1 MSYAI
6 LINPYTKELK
16 LTKTVSSFK
25 PPKEIIFKPF
35 FNREREHDEVFFI
48 FENGELKKLR
58 GLYVVIGKE
67 INDDVVKKIEKKIV
81 WCGKRW

>member
-25 PPKEIIFKPF
+25 SPKEITFKPF
-35 FNREREHDEVFFI
+35 FDREREHDEVFFV
-48 FENGELKKLR
+48 FENGKFKKLK
-58 GLYVVIGKE
+58 GLYVVTGEE
-67 INDDVVKKIEKKIV
+67 INQKFLFKIKNSIV
-81 WCGKRW
+81 W

>member
-1 MSYAI
+1 VSYAI

-35 FNREREHDEVFFI
+35 FNREREHDEVFFV
-48 FENGELKKLR
+48 FENGKFKKLK
-58 GLYVVIGKE
+58 GLYVVTGEE
-67 INDDVVKKIEKKIV
+67 INQKFLFKIKNSIV
-81 WCGKRW
+81 W